1 MTRSEFTPSNHLAGV
16 GAGRAPDFIE
26 MMQVGVSLK
35 SGSARLVGRLGHS
48 IPLYENTPIDYLI
61 RSSEYRSLY
70 W

>member
-35 SGSARLVGRLGHS
+35 SGAAQFMGR
-48 IPLYENTPIDYLI
+48 
-61 RSSEYRSLY
+61 
-70 W
+70 